1 MIDIP
6 CFWWG
11 KSSGIKR
18 WYKSIHERITNK
30 NIDDE
35 ELNRIIIMH
44 LRQMITI
51 YIVLGFVRQQLY
63 KGINQFSSLK
73 YYFT

>member
-1 MIDIP
+1 M
-6 CFWWG
+6 
-11 KSSGIKR
+11 
-18 WYKSIHERITNK
+18 TNK
-30 NIDDE
+30 NIGDE
-35 ELNRIIIMH
+35 ELNRIIIMS

-51 YIVLGFVRQQLY
+51 YIVLGFVRQKLY